1 MVSLTAV
8 TAWGLGM
15 GPLELGDG
23 IGVPLDLAVAVVG
36 ATRALDRTAATTEGT
51 AQWLLAAEEER
62 RV

>member
-1 MVSLTAV
+1 
-8 TAWGLGM
+8 M

-36 ATRALDRTAATTEGT
+36 ATRALDRTAVTTEGT
-51 AQWLLAAEEER
+51 AQWLLAAKEER